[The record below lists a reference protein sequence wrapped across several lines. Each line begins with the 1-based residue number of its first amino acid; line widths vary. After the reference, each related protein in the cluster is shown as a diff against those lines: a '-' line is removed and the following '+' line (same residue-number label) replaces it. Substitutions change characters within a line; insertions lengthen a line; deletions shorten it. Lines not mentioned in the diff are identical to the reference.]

1 MNIDLT
7 RLFSRID
14 KEVSVDEI
22 YSFTEL
28 EGTGVTSIDNVS
40 IKGYIKLNAL
50 SEPYLN
56 LDIEGVMVIPC
67 AITLKPVEYPFS
79 IKIEGDLEEIAD
91 DNPEKYIN
99 SKNSLDILPIIWEN
113 ILMEIKNVCNP
124 RLDLL
129 PCVGGDVSAARARFD
144 YSLPGLVVASLFFS
158 DKLGSIH
165 AQNGRNHLRHA
176 LPI

>member
-1 MNIDLT
+1 MFYSGDIMNIDLT

-91 DNPEKYIN
+91 ENPEKYIN

-113 ILMEIKNVCNP
+113 ILMEIPMRVVSEGADDVALEGDGWKFITGNEKVENSE
-124 RLDLL
+124 LSKLKDLL
-129 PCVGGDVSAARARFD
+129 
-144 YSLPGLVVASLFFS
+144 
-158 DKLGSIH
+158 
-165 AQNGRNHLRHA
+165 
-176 LPI
+176 

>member
-91 DNPEKYIN
+91 ENPEKYIN

-113 ILMEIKNVCNP
+113 ILMEIPMRVVSEGADDVALEGDGWKFITGNEKVENSE
-124 RLDLL
+124 LSKLKDLL
-129 PCVGGDVSAARARFD
+129 
-144 YSLPGLVVASLFFS
+144 
-158 DKLGSIH
+158 
-165 AQNGRNHLRHA
+165 
-176 LPI
+176 

>member
-113 ILMEIKNVCNP
+113 ILMEIPMRVVSEGADDVALEGDGWKFITGNEKVENSE
-124 RLDLL
+124 LSKLKDLL
-129 PCVGGDVSAARARFD
+129 
-144 YSLPGLVVASLFFS
+144 
-158 DKLGSIH
+158 
-165 AQNGRNHLRHA
+165 
-176 LPI
+176 